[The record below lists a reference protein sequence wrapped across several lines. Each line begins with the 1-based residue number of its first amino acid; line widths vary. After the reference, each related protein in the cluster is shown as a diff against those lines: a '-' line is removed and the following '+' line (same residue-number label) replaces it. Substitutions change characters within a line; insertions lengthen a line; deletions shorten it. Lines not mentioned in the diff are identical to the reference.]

1 MSYTLTP
8 IDAYTRLLIISEE
21 EKAEKFIN
29 YWRLGLSFFFFLIT
43 YIISDEIPVKSIYA
57 LTVGASVYFFFS
69 LFMLFFLRAG
79 NYRPYIKYLNVFV
92 DIVLL
97 TFVMWTFG
105 SYRTFKNQAFL
116 LLFMWIALGS
126 MRFSFKL
133 TLFAG
138 ALCVLSYSG
147 MLTLGLYLHTIE
159 PGTITESYTTSKI
172 SFLKEMVKLIY
183 LALVTIALSFGS
195 KSYMRMANKARD
207 QELDVERQRMKAQ
220 KLESIG
226 FLAGGLAH
234 DFNNILAVIINN
246 LHVIKANADDRE
258 KVLKKVE
265 DTVTAT
271 MKATNLTR
279 QLLTFSK
286 GGAPSMRTMPVQ
298 KSIEEAVR
306 LSLTG
311 SSIKCDIEEFPDD
324 LRLVKMDEGQISQV
338 LNNLLINALQASH
351 AGTTVRIEA
360 ANHDIRQG
368 DTLPMPSGK
377 YVRIGVHD
385 QGHGILPENISRI
398 FDPYFTT
405 KETGSGLG
413 LATTYSIIKRHGGHI
428 SVESIPDKGTAFHV
442 YLPASDEDYEEELP
456 ALKHTSSGKLRI
468 LLMDDEKEFLDSI
481 GEALVLS
488 GHNVAFARD
497 GIEAIDI
504 YTEAMNTP
512 KAFDLV
518 IMDLTIS
525 GGMGGVDAVELLRE
539 RDPGATVI
547 VSSGYSNDPVMSD
560 YKSYGFSGLLPK
572 PFTMEQM
579 EAEVSRILALKETVK
594 EV

>member
-1 MSYTLTP
+1 MANKLTP
-8 IDAYTRLLIISEE
+8 VDEYTRVLITSEE

-57 LTVGASVYFFFS
+57 LTIGASVYFIFS
-69 LFMLFFLRAG
+69 LFMLFFLKAG
-79 NYRPYIKYLNVFV
+79 NYRPYVKYLNVFV
-92 DIVLL
+92 DIALL

-116 LLFMWIALGS
+116 LFFMWIALGS

-138 ALCVLSYSG
+138 ALCIMSYTS
-147 MLTLGLYLHTIE
+147 MLGLGLYLNTFE
-159 PGTITESYTTSKI
+159 LGTITESYTTAKLSL
-172 SFLKEMVKLIY
+172 LKEMVKVIY

-207 QELDVERQRMKAQ
+207 QELDMERQRMRAQ

-234 DFNNILAVIINN
+234 DFNNILAVIVNN
-246 LHVIKANADDRE
+246 LHVIKANADDKE
-258 KVLKKVE
+258 KVLKKV
-265 DTVTAT
+265 DDAITAS

-286 GGAPSMRTMPVQ
+286 GGAPSMKTMPIQ
-298 KSIEEAVR
+298 QPIEEAVR
-306 LSLTG
+306 LAFTG
-311 SSIKCDIEEFPDD
+311 SSIKCEIAGFPED
-324 LRLVKMDEGQISQV
+324 LRMIKMDEGQINQV
-338 LNNLLINALQASH
+338 LNNLLINALQASP
-351 AGTTVRIEA
+351 AGTTVRIEV
-360 ANHDIRQG
+360 ANHDLRQG
-368 DTLPMPSGK
+368 DTLPLPQGA
-377 YVRIGVHD
+377 YVRIGIHD

-428 SVESIPDKGTAFHV
+428 SVESSPGNGTSFHV
-442 YLPASDEDYEEELP
+442 YLPASDEDYIEDVP
-456 ALKHTSSGKLRI
+456 ALKHTAPGKLRI
-468 LLMDDEKEFLDSI
+468 LLMDDEEEFLNSI
-481 GEALVLS
+481 GEALMLS
-488 GHNVAFARD
+488 GHNVACAVD
-497 GIEAIDI
+497 GMEAIDI
-504 YTEAMNTP
+504 YTEAMDSP
-512 KAFDLV
+512 GAFDLV
-518 IMDLTIS
+518 VMDLTIS
-525 GGMGGVDAVELLRE
+525 GGMGGVDAVALLRE
-539 RDPGATVI
+539 KDPGATVI

-560 YKSYGFSGLLPK
+560 YRNYGFSGILPK

-579 EAEVSRILALKETVK
+579 EAEVSRIMAHKEAEETV
-594 EV
+594 